1 MRLQLTNVG
10 QAPIVV
16 KDHEGYTDFAVT
28 VAPSTTKNVDVSND
42 LLQRLTPFLKSM
54 ETPTY
59 DADGTTI
66 LVALRWAVVSS
77 PTEDARSMR
86 ADLAG
91 LPALNEYQAA
101 NYSTGGGGTDV
112 VATGTGMLGNQVQA
126 TLEVA
131 DAAATMRL
139 DLEAVNPGAPGNA
152 ISCEI
157 IAPSS
162 TLLVTVAANKIT
174 VRPASGGST
183 IAAIAAA
190 INAEANAK
198 LLVQATEGIAGTLNE
213 AVAEQFLS
221 GGEGPGV
228 SLSLNGTA
236 CVLTEVTDTQ
246 LTFDIPTGISAVGRI
261 VPLEY
266 QCGPH
271 KSRLSIPVAA

>member
-1 MRLQLTNVG
+1 MQLQLTNVG

-28 VAPSTTKNVDVSND
+28 VAPSTTENVDVSQD
-42 LLQRLTPFLKSM
+42 LLQRLTPHLKAL
-54 ETPTY
+54 ETPAY

-66 LVALRWAVVSS
+66 LVALRWSVVAGS
-77 PTEDARSMR
+77 EDARSMR

-91 LPALNEYQAA
+91 LPSMNEYQAA
-101 NYSTGGGGTDV
+101 NYSTGGGGSDV

-126 TLEVA
+126 TLEVE
-131 DAAATMRL
+131 DAAASMRL

-152 ISCEI
+152 ISLEVI
-157 IAPSS
+157 TPAS

-183 IAAIAAA
+183 ISAIAAA
-190 INAEANAK
+190 INAEATAK
-198 LLVQATEGIAGTLNE
+198 TLVQATEGIAGTLNE
-213 AVAEQFLS
+213 AVAEQWLA

-246 LTFDIPTGISAVGRI
+246 LTFDIPSGISAASRI

-266 QCGPH
+266 QNGPH